1 MQGVQTKVCTP
12 FRYLQGA
19 DAMVKTERNTYI
31 VAGYEFET
39 EGDANEASREE
50 QNILHLKSK
59 VDFTNTESMKAL
71 YQRLV
76 DKQVFKT
83 PVGLQFLAEFRDY
96 LVGEAHVP
104 EEEVPSVKV
113 EHKRGMTRLQKEQ
126 LEYLQVENEQLK
138 NRRKYY
144 FITIGILAAIIVVM
158 LAIAAL
164 NPNVGY
170 INTENKILNRYAEW
184 EERLTER
191 ERKLNEREAE
201 LLQDTSTGNV
211 Q

>member
-1 MQGVQTKVCTP
+1 
-12 FRYLQGA
+12 
-19 DAMVKTERNTYI
+19 MVKTDHNTYI

-59 VDFTNTESMKAL
+59 IDFKNTDAMKVL
-71 YQRLV
+71 YRRLV
-76 DKQVFKT
+76 EKQVFST

-96 LVGEAHVP
+96 LVGEAGLP
-104 EEEVPSVKV
+104 EEEIPSVKV
-113 EHKRGMTRLQKEQ
+113 EHKRGMSRLQKEQ
-126 LEYLQVENEQLK
+126 MEYLQAENERMTNQ
-138 NRRKYY
+138 RRYY
-144 FITIGILAAIIVVM
+144 YITIGALIAVIVVM

-170 INTENKILNRYAEW
+170 INTENKILNKYAEW

-201 LLQDTSTGNV
+201 LMNSSDAGVTDSADE
-211 Q
+211 

>member
-1 MQGVQTKVCTP
+1 ME
-12 FRYLQGA
+12 
-19 DAMVKTERNTYI
+19 KTDHNTYI

-39 EGDANEASREE
+39 ESDGNEAAREE

-59 VDFTNTESMKAL
+59 IDFKNTEARKKL

-76 DKQVFKT
+76 EKQVFST

-96 LVGEAHVP
+96 LIGEAGVN
-104 EEEVPSVKV
+104 EEEVPPVKV
-113 EHKRGMTRLQKEQ
+113 EHKKGMSRLQKEQ
-126 LEYLQVENEQLK
+126 MEYLQTDNERMANQ
-138 NRRKYY
+138 RKYY
-144 FITIGILAAIIVVM
+144 FIAIGALIAVIVVM

-191 ERKLNEREAE
+191 ERKLNEREAAIMNSSE
-201 LLQDTSTGNV
+201 QDSSSDTDAPEE
-211 Q
+211 